1 MKYRFITA
9 GALVLALSLLLSLQP
24 VFASVD
30 LVYFRAA
37 AQADNTILVTWQTA
51 TERGTVG
58 FRLYRAGSAAPSDWG
73 EPITT
78 VAAQGNSVTG
88 ADYQYIDSAVT
99 AGAKYY
105 YLLSEVT
112 STSTG
117 DYGPVSAGIGVPTDT
132 PTPTA
137 TATTA
142 IAGTVAPTATTRI
155 IITGGTATATGR
167 PAPTATRRFTETP
180 FVSPLATPARTG
192 AVTVSPLRTPNA
204 TVLPAASVATPT
216 GLAPRVTIPPSIAE
230 TASPEPTR
238 LDTPTLAP
246 TLEVIATD
254 ESALQ
259 ETATPRPTKEITP
272 VIFAAETRVNGS
284 ATPVSAEQVAGQGN
298 SSASLAL
305 IIGGSAIGL
314 AALLAA
320 VLLFLRSRRS

>member
-1 MKYRFITA
+1 LKHRFIAA

-24 VFASVD
+24 AFASVD

-37 AQADNTILVTWQTA
+37 AQADNTVLVTWQTA

-58 FRLYRAGSAAPSDWG
+58 FRLFRADSAAPGNWG
-73 EPITT
+73 DPITT

-88 ADYQYIDSAVT
+88 ADYQYVDSAVT

-105 YLLSEVT
+105 YLLREVT
-112 STSTG
+112 STSTA

-142 IAGTVAPTATTRI
+142 TAGNATPTATTRAVV
-155 IITGGTATATGR
+155 TGGTATPTGR

-180 FVSPLATPARTG
+180 FVSPLATPLRTG
-192 AVTVSPLRTPNA
+192 GATTSPLRTPIGTA
-204 TVLPAASVATPT
+204 LPAASLATPT
-216 GLAPRVTIPPSIAE
+216 GLAPRVTMPPSAAAATAPEPARAE
-230 TASPEPTR
+230 TPTF
-238 LDTPTLAP
+238 TPTL
-246 TLEVIATD
+246 EMVATE

-272 VIFAAETRVNGS
+272 VIFASETRAT
-284 ATPVSAEQVAGQGN
+284 ATPASAAQVAGQGD
-298 SSASLAL
+298 SSASTAL

-320 VLLFLRSRRS
+320 VLLFMRSRRS